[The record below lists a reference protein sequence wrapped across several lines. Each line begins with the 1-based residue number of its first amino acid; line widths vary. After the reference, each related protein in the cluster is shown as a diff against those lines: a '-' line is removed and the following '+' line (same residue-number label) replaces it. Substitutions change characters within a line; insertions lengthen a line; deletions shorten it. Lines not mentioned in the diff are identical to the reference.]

1 MTTPTQYILVG
12 LPYSGKTT
20 LASELVERLGFAHIN
35 IDKIKADKGYGNV
48 GDDDVP
54 DLAWNS
60 IFSEA
65 DKQIVKYLGRG
76 KNIANEYAWVTREW
90 RDRAR
95 NVAGDIGFST
105 KVIYIKLPKKVVWER
120 WVENDKTK
128 VRFHWPKDEFE
139 RYFREFEEPT
149 ADEDV
154 IIYDQT
160 VPVEEWIKNLE

>member
-1 MTTPTQYILVG
+1 M
-12 LPYSGKTT
+12 
-20 LASELVERLGFAHIN
+20 ERLGFAHIN
-35 IDKIKADKGYGNV
+35 IDKIKFDKGYSDI

-54 DLAWNS
+54 DLAWNA

-65 DKQIVKYLGRG
+65 DRLIVKHLGKG
-76 KNIANEYAWVTREW
+76 KNVANEYAWVTREW

-95 NVAGDIGFST
+95 KVAGDIGFST
-105 KVIYIKLPKKVVWER
+105 KVIYIKLPKKVVWDR

-139 RYFREFEEPT
+139 RYIREFEEPNP
-149 ADEDV
+149 DEDV

-160 VPVEEWIKNLE
+160 IPVEEWIKNLK

>member
-1 MTTPTQYILVG
+1 MTPPTQYILVG

-20 LASELVERLGFAHIN
+20 LAKELVERLGFAHIN
-35 IDKIKADKGYGNV
+35 IDKIKFDKGYSDI

-54 DLAWNS
+54 DLAWNA

-65 DKQIVKYLGRG
+65 DRLIVKHLGKG
-76 KNIANEYAWVTREW
+76 KNVANEYAWVTREW

-95 NVAGDIGFST
+95 KVAGDIGFST
-105 KVIYIKLPKKVVWER
+105 KVIYIKLPKKVVWDR

-139 RYFREFEEPT
+139 RYIREFEEPNP
-149 ADEDV
+149 DEDV

-160 VPVEEWIKNLE
+160 IPVEEWIKNLK